1 MTTENK
7 PMPAVSLAPA
17 EKPKWTDRLLYSRSF
32 LARLALS
39 DDGTRGYY
47 AEVAKKLLG
56 YEKVKSR
63 VRWSGAA
70 FNVGR
75 TAFAKVAIAGKTL
88 CLYLAIDPG
97 AITGKYKAKYA
108 GAKKY
113 EKTPAMLKIRSDGA
127 LRGAIKAIEACAA
140 VLGLIEKTEAGE
152 VEKFPADTFDN
163 LVTRGLIRVIKNA
176 NAGKNHAADADEEAD
191 DYEPETEENKEETAE
206 EDTAATADD
215 TAGESGADE
224 SENRGA
230 GEAGAASAT
239 SEYLKELAKK
249 YRAYEETRDAM
260 SAGEVTAALRE
271 KLMLRAVDE
280 RWIDKVE
287 NALGAIDY
295 LMRNPGHYIAET
307 EEVLPVEMTKK
318 ITGRSIAYLGQ
329 HSDNISV
336 NDDGEITPKKL
347 LNVFREDSI
356 FTYEN
361 KFLNTLIARLYL
373 FVTKRC
379 EIAKKFA
386 TDEKHREM
394 TYTASF
400 REGFDRARVT
410 IKVEYD
416 SACNENARRT
426 FPSTETRRRLEKLEA
441 VVREYAASEFV
452 TNMDGKYVN
461 PPVLRTNA
469 IVKNK
474 YFRQCLDLWDFIERY
489 DDAGFGLTV
498 SETVLDPGEE
508 YLSTLGNLAAAS
520 YITFR
525 KNACGADGDAI
536 AANTYP
542 EIYPRIIDEPYA
554 LDPKAYDLTA
564 AAAARDTTESGGESP
579 AEKATEL
586 TTRLTKEELALAIE
600 IALYADDAMYDP
612 IENFEAGGADYAYA
626 EDEEEDEAADEPGE
640 NAEEAAEND
649 TGTENAAETAK
660 NDTETEKTEEDD
672 EEKFDFG
679 GIKYV
684 RTFHARIRLAD
695 EKTKEYYAAVLN
707 AFLKYGKAR
716 VNESNRYCA
725 VYAGRKT
732 LAKINVTG
740 KTLKVYFAL
749 DPAAQDKKY
758 FLKEAGES
766 KAYAAVPALM
776 RIRSD
781 RACRYAEELVGV
793 LAVKEGLSHAKKPAA
808 PIDPKNY
815 AAMTTEEFLARGWI
829 KDLGGETD
837 EAPAPRK
844 DNNDE
849 RLREAYRFVPPAHG
863 EIRQIPTGNNE
874 GWTEAAATIEP
885 PAPETL
891 DANAENSAKTV
902 AAKEEAAQ
910 TLPDVVQIAADYSK
924 PTDYGVDDSS
934 DFIEFMKPAPAKPDR
949 KGFFKRLFSVF
960 RKRNK

>member
-7 PMPAVSLAPA
+7 PMPAASLALA

-47 AEVAKKLLG
+47 AEIAKKLLG

-140 VLGLIEKTEAGE
+140 ALGLIEKTEAGE

-206 EDTAATADD
+206 ENTAADADD
-215 TAGESGADE
+215 TAGENGADE
-224 SENRGA
+224 NENRGS
-230 GEAGAASAT
+230 GAASAT

-249 YRAYEETRDAM
+249 YRAYEETLEAM

-356 FTYEN
+356 LTYEN

-416 SACNENARRT
+416 SACRENARRA

-452 TNMDGKYVN
+452 TNMDGKYIN

-498 SETVLDPGEE
+498 SETALDPGEE
-508 YLSTLGNLAAAS
+508 YLSALGNLAAAS

-554 LDPKAYDLTA
+554 LDPKAYDITA
-564 AAAARDTTESGGESP
+564 AAATP
-579 AEKATEL
+579 EL

-626 EDEEEDEAADEPGE
+626 GNEEEDEVADEPGE
-640 NAEEAAEND
+640 NA
-649 TGTENAAETAK
+649 AETAE
-660 NDTETEKTEEDD
+660 NDTETENAEEDD

-707 AFLKYGKAR
+707 AFLKYDKAR
-716 VNESNRYCA
+716 VKESNRYCA
-725 VYAGRKT
+725 VYSGRKT

-776 RIRSD
+776 KIRSD

-793 LAVKEGLSHAKKPAA
+793 LAATEGLSPAKKPAA
-808 PIDPKNY
+808 TIDPKNY

-849 RLREAYRFVPPAHG
+849 RLREAYRFVPPARG
-863 EIRQIPTGNNE
+863 EIRQTPTENNE

-949 KGFFKRLFSVF
+949 KGLFKRLFSVF

>member
-7 PMPAVSLAPA
+7 PMPAASLAPA

-140 VLGLIEKTEAGE
+140 ALGLIEKTEAGE

-191 DYEPETEENKEETAE
+191 DYEPATEENKEETAE
-206 EDTAATADD
+206 EDTAADADD
-215 TAGESGADE
+215 TAGENGADE
-224 SENRGA
+224 NENRGA

-239 SEYLKELAKK
+239 SEYLQELAKK
-249 YRAYEETRDAM
+249 YRAYEETLEAM

-318 ITGRSIAYLGQ
+318 ITGRSIAHLGQ

-356 FTYEN
+356 LTYEN

-379 EIAKKFA
+379 EIANKFA

-416 SACNENARRT
+416 SACRENARRA

-498 SETVLDPGEE
+498 SETALDPGEE
-508 YLSTLGNLAAAS
+508 YLSALGNLAAAS

-542 EIYPRIIDEPYA
+542 EIYPRIIDEPCA
-554 LDPKAYDLTA
+554 LDPKEYDLTA
-564 AAAARDTTESGGESP
+564 AAATP
-579 AEKATEL
+579 EL

-612 IENFEAGGADYAYA
+612 IENFEAGGTDNAYA
-626 EDEEEDEAADEPGE
+626 GNEEEDEVADEPGENAAETAENNTETE

-649 TGTENAAETAK
+649 T
-660 NDTETEKTEEDD
+660 ETESPEEDE

-695 EKTKEYYAAVLN
+695 EKNKEYYAAVLN
-707 AFLKYGKAR
+707 AFLKYDKAR
-716 VNESNRYCA
+716 VKESNRYCA
-725 VYAGRKT
+725 VYSGRKT

-776 RIRSD
+776 KIRSD

-793 LAVKEGLSHAKKPAA
+793 LAATEGLSPAKKPAA

-829 KDLGGETD
+829 KDLGGEID

-849 RLREAYRFVPPAHG
+849 RLWEAYRFVPPARG
-863 EIRQIPTGNNE
+863 EIRQTPTENNE

>member
-1 MTTENK
+1 
-7 PMPAVSLAPA
+7 MPAASLAPA

-140 VLGLIEKTEAGE
+140 ALGLIEKPEAGE

-163 LVTRGLIRVIKNA
+163 LVTRGLIRVIKSA
-176 NAGKNHAADADEEAD
+176 NAGKNTAAATDEEAD
-191 DYEPETEENKEETAE
+191 DYEPETEENEEETSE

-215 TAGESGADE
+215 NAEENGADE
-224 SENRGA
+224 NENRIIGD
-230 GEAGAASAT
+230 AGAASAT

-249 YRAYEETRDAM
+249 YRAYEETLEAM

-280 RWIDKVE
+280 RWIGKIE

-318 ITGRSIAYLGQ
+318 ITGRSIAHLGQ

-416 SACNENARRT
+416 SACNENARRAL
-426 FPSTETRRRLEKLEA
+426 PSTETRRRLEKLEA
-441 VVREYAASEFV
+441 VVREYADSEFV
-452 TNMDGKYVN
+452 TKMDGKYVN

-498 SETVLDPGEE
+498 NETALDPGDE
-508 YLSTLGNLAAAS
+508 YLSALGNLAAAS

-525 KNACGADGDAI
+525 KNACGADDETI

-542 EIYPRIIDEPYA
+542 EIYPRIIDEPCA

-564 AAAARDTTESGGESP
+564 AAVTPDT
-579 AEKATEL
+579 TEL
-586 TTRLTKEELALAIE
+586 TTRLTKEELALAIK

-612 IENFEAGGADYAYA
+612 IENFDAGGADYAYA
-626 EDEEEDEAADEPGE
+626 GNDEYAEREEADEVADEPVE
-640 NAEEAAEND
+640 NTEEA
-649 TGTENAAETAK
+649 AK
-660 NDTETEKTEEDD
+660 NDTETESPEEDE

-707 AFLKYGKAR
+707 AFLKYDKAR
-716 VNESNRYCA
+716 VKESNRYCA
-725 VYAGRKT
+725 VYSGRKT

-776 RIRSD
+776 KIRSD

-793 LAVKEGLSHAKKPAA
+793 LAATEGLSPAKKPTA

-837 EAPAPRK
+837 EAPATREE
-844 DNNDE
+844 NNDE
-849 RLREAYRFVPPAHG
+849 RAREAYRFVPPARG
-863 EIRQIPTGNNE
+863 EIRQTPTENNE
-874 GWTEAAATIEP
+874 GWAEAAATIEP

-902 AAKEEAAQ
+902 AEKEEAAQ

-960 RKRNK
+960 RKRKK

>member
-7 PMPAVSLAPA
+7 PMPAASLAPA

-140 VLGLIEKTEAGE
+140 ALGLIEKTEAGE

-176 NAGKNHAADADEEAD
+176 NAGKNHVAADADEEEAD

-206 EDTAATADD
+206 EDTAADADD
-215 TAGESGADE
+215 TAGENGADE
-224 SENRGA
+224 NENRGS

-249 YRAYEETRDAM
+249 YRAYEETLEAM

-318 ITGRSIAYLGQ
+318 ITGRSIAHLGQ

-373 FVTKRC
+373 FVTQRC

-416 SACNENARRT
+416 SACRENARRA

-498 SETVLDPGEE
+498 SETALDPGEE
-508 YLSTLGNLAAAS
+508 YLSALGNLAAAS

-542 EIYPRIIDEPYA
+542 EIYPRIIDEPCA

-564 AAAARDTTESGGESP
+564 AAATP
-579 AEKATEL
+579 EL

-612 IENFEAGGADYAYA
+612 IENFEAGGADNAYA
-626 EDEEEDEAADEPGE
+626 ENEEEDEVADEPGE

-649 TGTENAAETAK
+649 I
-660 NDTETEKTEEDD
+660 ETESPEEDE

-684 RTFHARIRLAD
+684 RTFHARIRLTD

-707 AFLKYGKAR
+707 AFLKYAKAR
-716 VNESNRYCA
+716 VKESNRYCA

-776 RIRSD
+776 KIRSD

-793 LAVKEGLSHAKKPAA
+793 LAATEGLSPAKKPAA

-849 RLREAYRFVPPAHG
+849 RLRKAYRFVPPARG
-863 EIRQIPTGNNE
+863 EIRQTPTENNE

-949 KGFFKRLFSVF
+949 KGLFKRLFSVF

>member
-7 PMPAVSLAPA
+7 PMPAASLAPA

-47 AEVAKKLLG
+47 AEIAKKLLG

-140 VLGLIEKTEAGE
+140 ALGLIEKTEAGE

-215 TAGESGADE
+215 TAGENGADE
-224 SENRGA
+224 NENRG
-230 GEAGAASAT
+230 AGAASAT

-249 YRAYEETRDAM
+249 YRAYEETLEAM

-318 ITGRSIAYLGQ
+318 ITGRSIAHLGQ

-356 FTYEN
+356 LTYEN

-416 SACNENARRT
+416 SACRENARRT

-452 TNMDGKYVN
+452 TNMDGKYIN

-498 SETVLDPGEE
+498 SETALDPGEE
-508 YLSTLGNLAAAS
+508 YLSALGNLAAAS

-542 EIYPRIIDEPYA
+542 EIYPRIIDEPCA

-564 AAAARDTTESGGESP
+564 AAATP
-579 AEKATEL
+579 EL

-626 EDEEEDEAADEPGE
+626 ENEEEDEVADEPGE
-640 NAEEAAEND
+640 NAEEAAENN
-649 TGTENAAETAK
+649 TETENA
-660 NDTETEKTEEDD
+660 EEDD

-707 AFLKYGKAR
+707 AFLKYAKAR
-716 VNESNRYCA
+716 VKESNRYCA
-725 VYAGRKT
+725 VYSGRKT

-749 DPAAQDKKY
+749 DPVAQDKKY

-793 LAVKEGLSHAKKPAA
+793 LAATEGLSTAKKPAA

-829 KDLGGETD
+829 KDLGGATD

-849 RLREAYRFVPPAHG
+849 RLREAYRFVSPARG
-863 EIRQIPTGNNE
+863 EIRQTPTENNE

-949 KGFFKRLFSVF
+949 KGFFKRLFSIF

>member
-1 MTTENK
+1 
-7 PMPAVSLAPA
+7 
-17 EKPKWTDRLLYSRSF
+17 
-32 LARLALS
+32 
-39 DDGTRGYY
+39 
-47 AEVAKKLLG
+47 
-56 YEKVKSR
+56 
-63 VRWSGAA
+63 
-70 FNVGR
+70 
-75 TAFAKVAIAGKTL
+75 
-88 CLYLAIDPG
+88 
-97 AITGKYKAKYA
+97 
-108 GAKKY
+108 
-113 EKTPAMLKIRSDGA
+113 
-127 LRGAIKAIEACAA
+127 
-140 VLGLIEKTEAGE
+140 
-152 VEKFPADTFDN
+152 
-163 LVTRGLIRVIKNA
+163 
-176 NAGKNHAADADEEAD
+176 
-191 DYEPETEENKEETAE
+191 
-206 EDTAATADD
+206 
-215 TAGESGADE
+215 
-224 SENRGA
+224 
-230 GEAGAASAT
+230 
-239 SEYLKELAKK
+239 
-249 YRAYEETRDAM
+249 M

-318 ITGRSIAYLGQ
+318 ITGRSIAHLGQ

-356 FTYEN
+356 LTYEN

-416 SACNENARRT
+416 SACRENARRA

-474 YFRQCLDLWDFIERY
+474 YFRQCLDLWDFIERS

-498 SETVLDPGEE
+498 SETALDPGEE
-508 YLSTLGNLAAAS
+508 YLSALGNLAAAS

-542 EIYPRIIDEPYA
+542 EIYPRIIDEPCA

-564 AAAARDTTESGGESP
+564 AAFARDTTENGEEAP

-586 TTRLTKEELALAIE
+586 TTRLTKAELALAIE

-612 IENFEAGGADYAYA
+612 IENFEAGGADNAYA
-626 EDEEEDEAADEPGE
+626 GNEEEDEVADEPGE
-640 NAEEAAEND
+640 NTDEAAENN
-649 TGTENAAETAK
+649 TETENAEETAE
-660 NDTETEKTEEDD
+660 NDTETAEEDD

-707 AFLKYGKAR
+707 AFLKYDKAR
-716 VNESNRYCA
+716 VKESNRYCA

-781 RACRYAEELVGV
+781 RVCRYAEELVGV
-793 LAVKEGLSHAKKPAA
+793 LAADEGLSPAKKPAA

-829 KDLGGETD
+829 KDLGSETD

-849 RLREAYRFVPPAHG
+849 RLREAYRFVPPARG
-863 EIRQIPTGNNE
+863 EIRQTPTENNE

>member
-7 PMPAVSLAPA
+7 PMPAASLAPA

-140 VLGLIEKTEAGE
+140 ALGLIEKTEAGE

-176 NAGKNHAADADEEAD
+176 NAGKNHVAADADEETD

-215 TAGESGADE
+215 TAGENGADE
-224 SENRGA
+224 NENRGS
-230 GEAGAASAT
+230 GAASAT

-249 YRAYEETRDAM
+249 YRAYEETLEAM

-356 FTYEN
+356 LTYEN

-416 SACNENARRT
+416 SACRENARRA

-498 SETVLDPGEE
+498 SETALDPGEE
-508 YLSTLGNLAAAS
+508 YLSALGNLAAAS

-542 EIYPRIIDEPYA
+542 EIYPRIIDEPCA
-554 LDPKAYDLTA
+554 LDPKEYDLTA
-564 AAAARDTTESGGESP
+564 AAATP
-579 AEKATEL
+579 EL

-612 IENFEAGGADYAYA
+612 IENFEAGGADNAYA
-626 EDEEEDEAADEPGE
+626 GNEEEDEVANEPGE
-640 NAEEAAEND
+640 NTEEAAEND
-649 TGTENAAETAK
+649 TETENAEETAE
-660 NDTETEKTEEDD
+660 NDTETAEEDE

-707 AFLKYGKAR
+707 AFLKYDKAR
-716 VNESNRYCA
+716 VKESNRYCA

-749 DPAAQDKKY
+749 DPAVQDKKY

-793 LAVKEGLSHAKKPAA
+793 LAATEGLSIAKKPAA
-808 PIDPKNY
+808 LIDPKNY

-849 RLREAYRFVPPAHG
+849 RLREAYRFVPPARG
-863 EIRQIPTGNNE
+863 EIRQTPTENNE

-949 KGFFKRLFSVF
+949 KGFFKRLFSIF

>member
-7 PMPAVSLAPA
+7 PMPAASLAPA

-75 TAFAKVAIAGKTL
+75 TAFAKVVIAGKTL

-140 VLGLIEKTEAGE
+140 ALGLIEKTEAGE

-206 EDTAATADD
+206 ENTAADADD
-215 TAGESGADE
+215 TAGENGADE
-224 SENRGA
+224 NENRG
-230 GEAGAASAT
+230 AGAASAT
-239 SEYLKELAKK
+239 SEYLQELAKK
-249 YRAYEETRDAM
+249 YRAYEETLEAM

-318 ITGRSIAYLGQ
+318 ITGRSIAHLGQ

-416 SACNENARRT
+416 SACRENARRA

-441 VVREYAASEFV
+441 VVREYAAYEFV

-498 SETVLDPGEE
+498 SETALDPGEE
-508 YLSTLGNLAAAS
+508 YLSALGNLAAAS

-554 LDPKAYDLTA
+554 LDPKEYDLTA
-564 AAAARDTTESGGESP
+564 AAATP
-579 AEKATEL
+579 EL

-626 EDEEEDEAADEPGE
+626 GNEEEDKVADEPGE

-649 TGTENAAETAK
+649 TGTENAEETAE
-660 NDTETEKTEEDD
+660 NDTETESPEEDE

-707 AFLKYGKAR
+707 AFLKYDKAR
-716 VNESNRYCA
+716 VKESNRYCA
-725 VYAGRKT
+725 VYSGRKT

-776 RIRSD
+776 KIRSD

-793 LAVKEGLSHAKKPAA
+793 LAATEGLSIAKKPAA

-849 RLREAYRFVPPAHG
+849 RLREAYRFVPPARG
-863 EIRQIPTGNNE
+863 EIRQTPTENNE

-949 KGFFKRLFSVF
+949 KGFFKRLFSIF

>member
-7 PMPAVSLAPA
+7 PMPAASLAPA

-140 VLGLIEKTEAGE
+140 ALGLIEKTEAGE

-206 EDTAATADD
+206 EDTAADADD
-215 TAGESGADE
+215 TAGENGADE
-224 SENRGA
+224 NKNRGA

-239 SEYLKELAKK
+239 SEYLQELAKK
-249 YRAYEETRDAM
+249 YRAYEETLEAM

-416 SACNENARRT
+416 SACRENARRA

-452 TNMDGKYVN
+452 TNMDGKYIN

-498 SETVLDPGEE
+498 SETALDPGEE
-508 YLSTLGNLAAAS
+508 YLSALGNLAAAS

-542 EIYPRIIDEPYA
+542 EIYPRIIDEPCA

-564 AAAARDTTESGGESP
+564 AAATP
-579 AEKATEL
+579 EL

-612 IENFEAGGADYAYA
+612 IENFEAGGADNAYA
-626 EDEEEDEAADEPGE
+626 GNEEEDEVADEPGE
-640 NAEEAAEND
+640 NTD
-649 TGTENAAETAK
+649 ETAE
-660 NDTETEKTEEDD
+660 NDTETENAEEDE

-707 AFLKYGKAR
+707 AFLKYDKAR
-716 VNESNRYCA
+716 VKESNRYCA

-776 RIRSD
+776 KIRSD

-793 LAVKEGLSHAKKPAA
+793 LAATEGLSPAKKPAA

-849 RLREAYRFVPPAHG
+849 RLREAYRFVPPARG
-863 EIRQIPTGNNE
+863 EIRQTPTENNE